1 MNKPYVRS
9 YDSNGELVDQFE
21 SVAVSDEKRIK
32 IYKSEFPNRS
42 QRRDVKQKNPFNGN
56 DKRFGLVV
64 AGKFKYR
71 KRLQK
76 IVLKDGSVKTIKHFD
91 LKSKNY

>member
-9 YDSNGELVDQFE
+9 YDSNGELVDQFSEVNGKKVYKNEFNNRE
-21 SVAVSDEKRIK
+21 S
-32 IYKSEFPNRS
+32 
-42 QRRDVKQKNPFNGN
+42 RRNIIQKNPFAGN
-56 DKRFGLVV
+56 DKRFNLVV

-76 IVLKDGSVKTIKHFD
+76 ITLQDGSVKIIKHYD
-91 LKSKNY
+91 LKNKNY

>member
-9 YDSNGELVDQFE
+9 YDSNEELVDQFTEVNGKKVYKHE
-21 SVAVSDEKRIK
+21 SN
-32 IYKSEFPNRS
+32 NRES
-42 QRRDVKQKNPFNGN
+42 RRSILQKNPFAGN

-76 IVLKDGSVKTIKHFD
+76 ITLKDGSVKTIKHYD